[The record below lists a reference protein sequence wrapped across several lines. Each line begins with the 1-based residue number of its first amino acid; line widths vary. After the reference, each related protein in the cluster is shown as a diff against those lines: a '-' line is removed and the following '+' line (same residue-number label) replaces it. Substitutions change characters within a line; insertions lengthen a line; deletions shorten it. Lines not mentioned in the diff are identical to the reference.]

1 MEIVHTM
8 TNDDIYIPRS
18 YRLPPEQ
25 IDFLSTQNNASQFIR
40 EAIELKRH
48 KEKPQS
54 NEDFIIQLAEKIEI
68 LEKKIGHLKIASP
81 YSKAKKKLEVSEL
94 LNREIDLYKKKAETK
109 EKKTVSK
116 IISSFKDIQYRKINE
131 KTHEI
136 QKKFYNSQ
144 NRMLYDL
151 TINLPVND
159 SLLFDLG
166 VLEHK
171 QQLEQKYNRKMNAL
185 TYLSKEKILV
195 KSVLKLVANQLKM
208 KKEEYVGDIQQEQA
222 LKNTIIA
229 YDKKIRKLHQ
239 EKKELSRKIASC

>member
-1 MEIVHTM
+1 
-8 TNDDIYIPRS
+8 
-18 YRLPPEQ
+18 
-25 IDFLSTQNNASQFIR
+25 
-40 EAIELKRH
+40 
-48 KEKPQS
+48 
-54 NEDFIIQLAEKIEI
+54 
-68 LEKKIGHLKIASP
+68 
-81 YSKAKKKLEVSEL
+81 
-94 LNREIDLYKKKAETK
+94 
-109 EKKTVSK
+109 
-116 IISSFKDIQYRKINE
+116 
-131 KTHEI
+131 
-136 QKKFYNSQ
+136 
-144 NRMLYDL
+144 MLYDL